1 MSREGG
7 EFVAWVGANI
17 IPHER
22 DLRLWLRRRL
32 PAASVDDVVQEAYCR
47 IAALE
52 GSAHI
57 LNGRA
62 YFFRVAGN
70 IVLEQARRARTASID
85 TPSDP
90 DFEALADE
98 GPSPER
104 VVSARRDLEQV
115 RALIAG
121 LPERCRNVFVLRR
134 IEGLPQKEVAARL
147 GVTENVVEQQSVR
160 GLRLILAAMSRA
172 DETRDARGRHGRG

>member
-1 MSREGG
+1 MNRREG

-22 DLRLWLRRRL
+22 DLRLWLRKRL
-32 PAASVDDVVQEAYCR
+32 PAANVDDVVQEAYCR

-62 YFFRVAGN
+62 YLFRVAGN
-70 IVLEQARRARTASID
+70 IVLEQARRARIVSID
-85 TPSDP
+85 SAGQS
-90 DFEALADE
+90 DFEDVADE
-98 GPSPER
+98 EPSPER
-104 VVSARRDLEQV
+104 VVAARRDLDQV
-115 RALIAG
+115 KGLIAG
-121 LPERCRNVFVLRR
+121 LPERCRKVFVLRR

-160 GLRLILAAMSRA
+160 GLRLILAALSRA
-172 DETRDARGRHGRG
+172 DDTQNTKNRHGRG